1 MTPSR
6 SFISQPRTYEELMK
20 TPAPPSPKKMER
32 DRFFLNWFSAMAVR
46 AHEQG
51 IEIGGLTEF
60 ELGLLEAGQ
69 I

>member
-1 MTPSR
+1 
-6 SFISQPRTYEELMK
+6 MK
-20 TPAPPSPKKMER
+20 TTAPPSPKKMER

-60 ELGLLEAGQ
+60 ELGLIEAGQ